1 MHVKTKLTLTASYK
15 IIDAHNMNDCSCL
28 IRTGAVRISPLVR
41 SWRNG
46 ARTHLPLSSVNNK
59 PTSYISSVI
68 FERPRRHF
76 LSKSRSEFN
85 CQDDGHTYIN
95 HIACNTNSWEPL
107 KPSDADAWFEQ
118 AAFFKTFVFSA
129 DLATKKG

>member
-1 MHVKTKLTLTASYK
+1 MHIKTKLTLTASYK
-15 IIDAHNMNDCSCL
+15 IIDAHNMNDCSRL
-28 IRTGAVRISPLVR
+28 IRTGAVRISPLMC

-76 LSKSRSEFN
+76 LSKSRSEIN
-85 CQDDGHTYIN
+85 CQDDGHTYIR
-95 HIACNTNSWEPL
+95 HIAYNTNSGWKRS
-107 KPSDADAWFEQ
+107 KPSDAQALIPDSNGQFFFERPSFLPQ
-118 AAFFKTFVFSA
+118 I
-129 DLATKKG
+129 